1 MNGCRGAQNHQPLGS
16 YWHLLGGAGIFQV
29 GNLNHPKLGT
39 IIFIVDLT
47 SRRFLEDLHD
57 YWLQLHD
64 QSHGGF
70 TTKVIEKRANLGSV
84 QLLKFIRSP

>member
-1 MNGCRGAQNHQPLGS
+1 MNGKGCPLNQPLGS
-16 YWHLLGGAGIFQV
+16 YWHLLGGAGVFQV
-29 GNLNHPKLGT
+29 GNLNHPKLLGT
-39 IIFIVDLT
+39 FIFIVDLT

-70 TTKVIEKRANLGSV
+70 TTKVIEKRANLASV